1 MIFLFQRIQTN
12 YRLPVFER
20 LNSKLGGKL
29 VFASGQSP
37 RGLYFNDD
45 IYENASFQTVKLKNI
60 WLCGERAVWQNF
72 WKAFYQYGTP
82 EAVICEHGPRILS
95 CYPLFVYCK
104 IKNIPFILWGHGG
117 SRKRSVSKSNALKDK
132 IHRQLIRKADAYIC
146 YTDGIKQELAAI
158 INPEKLFV
166 ARNSLDTD
174 TLFQIRSQL
183 ECSGKKK
190 IKEALGLE
198 KKFYLCFIGRLL
210 NSKRADQVLE
220 VYRKLR
226 QHIHDTGLI
235 IIGDGP
241 EKKKLLAYAEK
252 DKQGNVIFTGE
263 ITDWEISSRYLYC
276 SDVILIPQSAG
287 LAINHAFSFGLPVI
301 TQENPTHGPF
311 HGPEIEY
318 ITNKQTGFICAHGDI
333 DQMAACAKQV
343 IENKAYF
350 TNQVDAYCKNYLSL
364 EMMVNGMVNAIDFAC
379 KKS

>member
-1 MIFLFQRIQTN
+1 MIFVFQRIHTH
-12 YRLPVFER
+12 YRVPVFEK
-20 LNSKLGGKL
+20 LNSKLDGKL
-29 VFASGQSP
+29 IFARGQSP
-37 RGLYFNDD
+37 KNAYFSNGFD
-45 IYENASFQTVKLKNI
+45 EEFPFKTVQLKNI
-60 WLCGERAVWQNF
+60 WFGGEKAVWQNF
-72 WKAFYQYGTP
+72 TKVFRRYGTP
-82 EAVICEHGPRILS
+82 QAVISEHSPRILS
-95 CYPLFVYCK
+95 SYPLLAYCK
-104 IKNIPFILWGHGG
+104 IKKIPIILWGHGG
-117 SRKRSVSKSNALKDK
+117 SRKRSVSKSNTLKDK
-132 IHRQLIRKADAYIC
+132 IHRQLIRSADAYIC
-146 YTDGIKQELAAI
+146 YTDGIKQELATI
-158 INPEKLFV
+158 TNPEKLFV

-174 TLFQIRSQL
+174 TLFQIRRQL

-190 IKEALGLE
+190 IKEELGLG
-198 KKFYLCFIGRLL
+198 KNFYLCFIGRLL
-210 NSKRADQVLE
+210 NSKRADQALE

-252 DKQGNVIFTGE
+252 DKQGDVIFTGE

-276 SDVILIPQSAG
+276 SDVMLIPQSAG

-301 TQENPTHGPF
+301 TQENSIHGPF

-333 DQMAACAKQV
+333 DQMAACAKQI

-364 EMMVNGMVNAIDFAC
+364 EIMVNGMVNAIDFAC